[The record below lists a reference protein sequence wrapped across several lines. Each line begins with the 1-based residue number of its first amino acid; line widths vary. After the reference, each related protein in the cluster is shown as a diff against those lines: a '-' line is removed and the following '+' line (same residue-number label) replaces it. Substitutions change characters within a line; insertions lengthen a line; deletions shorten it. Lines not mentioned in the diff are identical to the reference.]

1 MLYCLGQ
8 RIEKFDNIFMVEVF
22 KTTVSESTQSD
33 LLTRQ
38 LENEF
43 HDYKVNFD
51 LEDCDN
57 ILRVECR
64 NGLIQSS
71 NIINFLQ
78 RLGYSAQVLPDNL

>member
-1 MLYCLGQ
+1 
-8 RIEKFDNIFMVEVF
+8 MVEVF